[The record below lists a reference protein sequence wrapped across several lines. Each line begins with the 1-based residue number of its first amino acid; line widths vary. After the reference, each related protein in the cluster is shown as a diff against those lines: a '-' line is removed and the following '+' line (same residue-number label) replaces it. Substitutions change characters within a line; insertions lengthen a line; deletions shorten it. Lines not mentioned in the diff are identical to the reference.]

1 MEKNLK
7 RLYREKIVPL
17 MMNSFSY
24 GNIEEVPKIIKI
36 SINRGFGKSAKSQKE
51 LENHLREIALITG
64 QYPRVNKARKPIS
77 GFKIRDGMSVGGSVT
92 LRKKKMY
99 TFLTKLIHIT
109 LPRIR
114 DFQGIRMTS
123 FDGHGNYNIGFKEQ
137 LVFPEISYNDV
148 TTLYGFDVS
157 IVTTARTDEEAFILL
172 SAFGLPFTLPF
183 TL

>member
-17 MMNSFSY
+17 MMNKFGY
-24 GNIEEVPKIIKI
+24 RNIEEVPKIIKI

-51 LENHLREIALITG
+51 LKYHLREIALITG
-64 QYPRVNKARKPIS
+64 QYPRLNKARKPIS
-77 GFKIRDGMSVGGSVT
+77 GFKVRDGMLVGGSAT

-114 DFQGIRMTS
+114 DFQGIRVNS

-148 TTLYGFDVS
+148 TTVYGFDVS
-157 IVTTARTDEEAFILL
+157 IVTTAKTNEEAVTLL
-172 SAFGLPFTLPF
+172 NEFGLPFIL
-183 TL
+183 